1 MKKAGKVQRSMF
13 PAALF
18 TLLCLSLFFA
28 GESSAQSYPETTWV
42 KVILYDYHTI
52 KANDTDFTFPGDT
65 CIYEKNGAANT
76 VLGMVNGLTADR
88 KPQPVSTDCKTSAPF
103 YPCACHL
110 VNWFRVSGTMNP
122 ATGNGADPLC
132 IFSCDSGQASPLA
145 GSPFARGNPTNPVWY
160 WAQQGG
166 GALASYQ
173 GRTGEYISPTAN
185 YDSTNPFAN
194 VVVYDSLPFIHQLP
208 LGTSAYQ
215 FEADSSTQQ
224 NLNGHFPG
232 DSFGFFPLD
241 GNPGSSGRGFGDEPN
256 FYGKATHGHNYGYT
270 MEMHIKFLY
279 TSGQGQ
285 FFNAAGDDDIWC
297 FINGSQ
303 VIDLGGIKSAKSAS
317 VVLDNLGLTSGQ
329 YYNLDLYYCERNPS
343 NSDINI
349 TSNIIPAQPRNIAED
364 TLVVPRFDT
373 LIAGDTT
380 PTIIGHVLDS
390 NGQIDA
396 AKSAA
401 IRWTEVPTSEI
412 YGDNLLLFPNWIR
425 VQGIANNADSA
436 IRFTGTAALRTAI
449 IVASY
454 ASASS
459 NFACTTF
466 VYVKPNRPNH
476 IVIENSSTPVTTSPN
491 SNNPLGGAAQSI
503 TMGSGQL
510 FDTGYVVWR
519 DSFQNFVAFDT
530 TVSWSLAADGYN
542 VQQTPDTMV
551 CKIIPG
557 NSELGAGIIKKGS
570 DTTGKTNYVIAT
582 DPPTSKKDTVLVT
595 CVGRPYDTIR
605 IEVFNPSTGAFDTAG
620 LNPLTLQAPD
630 SITLYALAHRAG
642 SNQWDVLSMN
652 WFLSSNLATLKPAP
666 SSQSSW
672 TVNPADTG
680 HGFIA
685 IALPGNVG
693 PPVDTIRVVFTLGL
707 PNLLAIYPRADVPS
721 ATNVALAQSPAI
733 ADTFIAGTTDTLY
746 AKLFFGSI
754 LYPNTSTLAPQI
766 TWTIA
771 PAGGDTLLNGTN
783 YFGIFRSTAAWRTLT
798 VTAKWQSLTSTVLCR
813 IKPGPISRV
822 VIVGSPNISDSSGV
836 TALAELTI
844 PAADS
849 IAYAYGVLVDAYSNY
864 IGYSTAA
871 KWSST
876 NTTLTSVKA
885 DTTAEGEG
893 LITKR
898 LISVSGMDSVI
909 AYDTVHNLRDTLP
922 VNCANYTFTSIQIC
936 NVQGTPLTGDTVGV
950 GSSSTLY
957 AFGTPSTA
965 GLPAQLAAVNW
976 SNPAGLSLSPV
987 APSNVNN
994 WDFTALSIGTG
1005 RIKITLTQGTATLAD
1020 SIPCVF
1026 TVGAASSMV
1035 LYRDAGT
1042 PVPSELFPAVDTI
1055 VSETTDTLDAKMF
1068 NNTGLWLSQYENSPT
1083 DTVIHWTIVKVT
1095 GPTGGGTD
1103 TVLTAKKGHIT
1114 SFTPHSAYCLYQI
1127 TATYTQNGTTLT
1139 ASAEVYVKPGAPTQL
1154 LIEASDIVPGTT
1166 SSNLLNFDHPI
1177 SPPDTLRFGATD
1189 TTLYV
1194 WAVLRDKDSNF
1205 VQICPDPDW
1214 VSLNTQYV
1222 TAGQATAAQD
1232 GLPGEGAITRA
1243 PGATLGTTKVIATNN
1258 ANLNESDTVNVA
1270 LEAYSYS
1277 RLLIVVN
1284 NSIADSL
1291 HSNDTLKIA
1300 SNEDTSIEVAALLSG
1315 GTWSTSTSIIADW
1328 AYLSNAGSTNQ
1339 SAANTHEWTFSP
1351 GATGNG
1357 KIIVSAGSAIQDT
1370 INIVVTAGAAASV
1383 VIYDSMGPPS
1393 TTIVPFPNPTTAVSA
1408 TAGVPF
1414 QMAAKVFD
1422 ASGDYL
1428 SAYDN
1433 AAFNAQFQWSA
1444 MNPPGDSLNP
1454 KGDSLN
1460 DSLDA
1465 GRTGVLQHFVDT
1477 RSNDSVYAIVQF
1489 DGTGMK
1495 DTVLIRVL
1503 PNKASH
1509 MVLEKTSAFDP
1520 HIPNPSDTLYIP
1532 STSPTGSVYAIL
1544 RDRYQNANGYDTSIT
1559 SVGALDLQGAMDTSV
1574 VSVHLYNK
1582 NIGQI
1587 TAFRN
1592 ASGMARLFAT
1602 DANGFSDTC
1611 FVQSLA
1617 YGYKALRIVDG
1628 THVGPHITTPLSLS
1642 TDSSSTISV
1651 QALRTDTAL
1660 WVPVSASWQVSQ
1672 GLAGLTPPAQQSSS
1686 FLVSPSDTGTGFIRV
1701 TLGDDS
1707 ITTPDTLPVHFT
1719 AGAAVQAAIQIIT
1732 PLSQC
1737 IAGQP
1742 IKAAVILEDA
1752 HGNPV
1757 DVPSTVFSI
1766 ATGGGAYYADSRGA
1780 GGQPNPTLVADGAT
1794 INLDHSAPDS
1804 CSETFTNGVDTI
1816 SFTLF
1821 SAPPDSDFITLTHQI
1836 SVNLI
1841 TGGTTDTIKG
1851 SSPAFQLFPGPIVSL
1866 QMQTAGGTPIHVDT
1880 LTNDIP
1886 PSNTYFSRGYD
1897 KYGNLIGAMGS
1908 TWHVTGNLHAPTV
1921 DTVGVG
1927 AVFYSAVSDSQDG
1940 YLVAVYDTG
1949 ISVYSDSVHITII
1962 GPSTALDS
1970 ARTANWA
1977 GDGYLDHLT
1986 LYFSKKVLLDSSSMA
2001 AFAAGVKITDPYGGF
2016 LDSLSINTLAP
2027 PIPQSPSTTWVVS
2040 LNNKHYNFQTGWM
2053 PNITLS
2059 GILPAGIGDT
2069 SITALDGAGP
2079 VISRVVK
2086 QKLSNAGY
2094 TQDQVT
2100 VTFSEPIRQIL
2111 ANSKAYSPSSLFDV
2125 WSRDSTSGGIAYV
2138 RDSATLGGISS
2149 FSLVP
2154 DDSQVVF
2161 LMVNDTNLTL
2171 GHYLSIDSAN
2181 AFSGG
2186 APIVSDYYGNQPDA
2200 NNRKAPLT
2208 FNAPPAGPV
2217 IVAPNPMRHPGGA
2230 KGGGS
2235 SLQIQDNSNS
2245 GASPVTTN
2253 NGGGVQMTFDVPV
2266 PDTGDTKVTVQAS
2279 VAIYDILGN
2288 LVISGKN
2295 TRFIYYTSNGWML
2308 DNGSSGEPVANLVGT
2323 GSIVRPAI
2331 YWSGVNGRGMTV
2343 APGVYRVVVNLHY
2356 AGSGKKSYSDQKA
2369 VANIGVVHG

>member
-1 MKKAGKVQRSMF
+1 MKKAGKVQRSVF

-18 TLLCLSLFFA
+18 TLLCFSLFFA
-28 GESSAQSYPETTWV
+28 GKSSAQSYPETTWV

-52 KANDTDFTFPGDT
+52 RANDTDFTFPGDT
-65 CIYEKNGAANT
+65 CIYKKNGAAST
-76 VLGMVNGLTADR
+76 VLGMVNGLSTDR
-88 KPQPVSTDCKTSAPF
+88 KPVSVSTDCKTAAPF

-110 VNWFRVSGTMNP
+110 QNWFRVSGTMNSG
-122 ATGNGADPLC
+122 TGNGADANS
-132 IFSCDSGQASPLA
+132 IFSCDSGQANPLA
-145 GSPFARGNPTNPVWY
+145 GSPFARGNATNPVWY
-160 WAQQGG
+160 WAQKAG
-166 GALASYQ
+166 GALAPYQ
-173 GRTGEYISPTAN
+173 GRTGEYVSATN

-208 LGTSAYQ
+208 LGTAAYR
-215 FEADSSTQQ
+215 FEADSSTSQ
-224 NLNGHFPG
+224 NVSGHFPG
-232 DSFGFFPLD
+232 DNLGFFPLD
-241 GNPGSSGRGFGDEPN
+241 GNSGSGGRGFGNETN
-256 FYGKATHGHNYGYT
+256 FYGKATNGHNYGYT
-270 MEMHIKFLY
+270 MEMHFKFLY
-279 TSGQGQ
+279 TSGQGL

-329 YYNLDLYYCERNPS
+329 YYTLDLFYCERNPT

-380 PTIIGHVLDS
+380 PTIIAHVLDS
-390 NGQIDA
+390 NGLVDA
-396 AKSAA
+396 AKSATVS
-401 IRWTEVPTSEI
+401 WTEVSSTQFN
-412 YGDNLLLFPNWIR
+412 GDNLLLYPNWIR
-425 VQGIANNADSA
+425 VQGITNNADSA

-466 VYVKPNRPNH
+466 VYVKPNKPNH
-476 IVIENSSTPVTTSPN
+476 ILIENSSTPQTTSPN
-491 SNNPLGGAAQSI
+491 SNNPLGGTTQAI

-510 FDTGYVVWR
+510 SDTGYVVWR
-519 DSFQNFVAFDT
+519 DTFQNFVAFDT
-530 TVSWSLAADGYN
+530 TVSWTLAPDGYN
-542 VQQTPDTMV
+542 GVQTPDTLV
-551 CKIIPG
+551 CKITAPSG
-557 NSELGAGIIKKGS
+557 NNQLGEGIIRKGS
-570 DTTGKTNYVIAT
+570 DTTGKTNFVIAT

-605 IEVFNPSTGAFDTAG
+605 IEVFNPSTGAFDTTG

-672 TVNPADTG
+672 IVSPADTG

-707 PNLLAIYPRADVPS
+707 PNKLAIYPKADTPS
-721 ATNVALAQSPAI
+721 ATNAALAQSPAI
-733 ADTFIAGTTDTLY
+733 ADTFVAGVTDTLY
-746 AKLFFGSI
+746 AKLFFGNI

-766 TWTIA
+766 TWTMS

-783 YFGIFRSTAAWRTLT
+783 YFGIFRSTEAWRTLT

-849 IAYAYGVLVDAYSNY
+849 IAYAYGVLIDAYSNY
-864 IGYSTAA
+864 IGYATAS

-876 NTTLTSVKA
+876 NTALTSVKA

-898 LISVSGMDSVI
+898 LVSVSGMDSVI

-936 NVQGTPLTGDTVGV
+936 NVQGTALTGDTVGV

-957 AFGTPSTA
+957 AYGTPSTN
-965 GLPAQLAAVNW
+965 GLPAQLVAVNW

-1005 RIKITLTQGTATLAD
+1005 RIKISLTQGTTTLAD

-1026 TVGAASSMV
+1026 IAGAASSMV

-1042 PVPSELFPAVDTI
+1042 PVPAELFPAVDTI

-1068 NNTGLWLSQYENSPT
+1068 NNTGLWLSQYETSPT
-1083 DTVIHWTIVKVT
+1083 DTVIHWTIAKVS

-1114 SFTPHSAYCLYQI
+1114 TFTPHSAYALYQI
-1127 TATYTQNGTTLT
+1127 SATYTQNGTTLT
-1139 ASAEVYVKPGAPTQL
+1139 ASAEIYVKPGAPTQL
-1154 LIEASDIVPGTT
+1154 LIEASDIQVGTT
-1166 SSNLLNFDHPI
+1166 SSNLLNYDHPI

-1205 VQICPDPDW
+1205 VQICQNPDW

-1222 TAGQATAAQD
+1222 TAQQATT
-1232 GLPGEGAITRA
+1232 GLAGEGAITRA
-1243 PGATLGTTKVIATNN
+1243 SGATLGTTKVIATNN

-1291 HSNDTLKIA
+1291 HSNDTLRIA
-1300 SNEDTSIEVAALLSG
+1300 SNQDTSIEVAALLSG
-1315 GTWSTSTSIIADW
+1315 GNWSTSTSIIADW

-1370 INIVVTAGAAASV
+1370 ITIKVTAGAAASV
-1383 VIYDSMGPPS
+1383 VLYDSMGPPS
-1393 TTIVPFPNPTTAVSA
+1393 TTIVPFPNPTTAVNA
-1408 TAGVPF
+1408 TAGVPY
-1414 QMAAKVFD
+1414 QLAAKVFD

-1444 MNPPGDSLNP
+1444 TNPPGDSLDP
-1454 KGDSLN
+1454 KGNSLN

-1465 GRTGVLQHFVDT
+1465 GRLGVVQHFIDT
-1477 RSNDSVYAIVQF
+1477 RSNDSAYVIVQF
-1489 DGTGMK
+1489 DGTAMK

-1503 PNKASH
+1503 PNSASH
-1509 MVLEKTSAFDP
+1509 IVLEKTSAFDP
-1520 HIPNPSDTLYIP
+1520 HIPNPCDTLYIP

-1544 RDRYQNANGYDTSIT
+1544 RDQFQNANGYDTAIT
-1559 SVGALDLQGAMDTSV
+1559 SVGVLDLQGAIDTSV

-1592 ASGMARLFAT
+1592 ASGTARLFAT
-1602 DANGFSDTC
+1602 DAKGFSDTC
-1611 FVQSLA
+1611 LVQSLA
-1617 YGYKALRIVDG
+1617 YGYKALRIVNG
-1628 THVGPHITTPLSLS
+1628 SSVGPHITTPLSLT

-1651 QALRTDTAL
+1651 QALRTDTGL
-1660 WVPVSASWQVSQ
+1660 WVPVSATWQVSP

-1686 FLVSPSDTGTGFIRV
+1686 FLVSPSDTGTGWVRV

-1707 ITTPDTLPVHFT
+1707 ITSPDTLPVHFT
-1719 AGAAVQAAIQIIT
+1719 PGAAVQAAIQILT

-1742 IKAAVILEDA
+1742 IKAVVTLEDS

-1757 DVPSTVFSI
+1757 DVSSTAFSVSN
-1766 ATGGGAYYADSRGA
+1766 GGGAYYADSRGS
-1780 GGQPNPTLVADGAT
+1780 GGQPDPFLVADGNT
-1794 INLDHSAPDS
+1794 IKLDHISPDS
-1804 CSETFTNGVDTI
+1804 CSETFVNGTDTV
-1816 SFTLF
+1816 SFTLYN
-1821 SAPPDSDFITLTHQI
+1821 APPDSDFIVLTHQI

-1841 TGGTTDTIKG
+1841 AGGTTDTIKG
-1851 SSPAFQLFPGPIVSL
+1851 VSPAFQLFPGPIVSL

-1897 KYGNLIGAMGS
+1897 QYGNLIGAMGS

-1921 DTVGVG
+1921 NTVAVG

-1949 ISVYSDSVHITII
+1949 SAVYSDSVHITII

-1986 LYFSKKVLLDSSSMA
+1986 LYFSKKVLLDSSNIA
-2001 AFAAGVKITDPYGGF
+2001 AFAAGVKITNPSPGLF
-2016 LDSLSINTLAP
+2016 DSLSINTLAP
-2027 PIPQSPSTTWVVS
+2027 PIPQSSSTTWVVS
-2040 LNNKHYNFQTGWM
+2040 LNNKHSNFQTGWL
-2053 PNITLS
+2053 PVISLS

-2086 QKLSNAGY
+2086 QKLSNAGN

-2100 VTFSEPIRQIL
+2100 ITFSEPIRNL
-2111 ANSKAYSPSSLFDV
+2111 TPNNAAYVPGQLFDV
-2125 WSRDSTSGGIAYV
+2125 WSRDSTTGGSVYV
-2138 RDSATLGGISS
+2138 RDSATLGGIKYL
-2149 FSLVP
+2149 SLFP
-2154 DDSQVVF
+2154 NDTQAVF
-2161 LMVNDTNLTL
+2161 LMANDTNLTL
-2171 GHYLSIDSAN
+2171 GHYFSIDSAN
-2181 AFSGG
+2181 TYSGG
-2186 APIVSDYYGNQPDA
+2186 TPLVSDNYNNQPAA

-2208 FNAPPAGPV
+2208 YNAPPAGPV
-2217 IVAPNPMRHPGGA
+2217 IVSPNPMRHPGGS
-2230 KGGGS
+2230 KSGGS

-2245 GASPVTTN
+2245 SAGPVTTN
-2253 NGGGVQMTFDVPV
+2253 NGGGVQMTFDVQV

-2308 DNGSSGEPVANLVGT
+2308 DNGSGGELVANLTGT
-2323 GSIVRPAI
+2323 GNIVRPAI

-2343 APGVYRVVVNLHY
+2343 APGVYRVVINLHY

-2369 VANIGVVHG
+2369 IANIGVVHG